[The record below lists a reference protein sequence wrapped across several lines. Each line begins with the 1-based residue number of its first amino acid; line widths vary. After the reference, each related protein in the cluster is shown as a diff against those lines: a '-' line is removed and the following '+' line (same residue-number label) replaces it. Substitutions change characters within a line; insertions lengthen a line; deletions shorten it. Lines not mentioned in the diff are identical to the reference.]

1 MGMRRTTQVRR
12 IATLNRMDLG
22 ALLVPLA
29 LFAVIGFMMLQ
40 QMSEVIKSTFERWQR
55 RGEVTGKVADVKVE
69 RGDGARWAQIEYV
82 AGGTAIQGRAFF
94 MDPSMPFLQPGDAVR
109 LRYDPSKPDNI
120 APYFQ
125 PERLSMGCVA
135 VGLFYSCFPIFG
147 VMFIANALKLPIALP
162 AFAAYLIVFGLVLVF
177 SIGPSLLQDWKDRDA
192 WHSTQGEVVWING
205 SMPVVDFVTASGQ
218 AIRFQSRDSASGI
231 GARTPELGSSVEVF
245 YLPHRPYDARLA
257 MNHVRRWIGLV
268 FAMVLGLVLTSAGIW
283 LLWRFIA

>member
-1 MGMRRTTQVRR
+1 
-12 IATLNRMDLG
+12 MDLG

-69 RGDGARWAQIEYV
+69 PGDGARWAQIEYV

-135 VGLFYSCFPIFG
+135 VGL
-147 VMFIANALKLPIALP
+147 
-162 AFAAYLIVFGLVLVF
+162 VLVF

-192 WHSTQGEVVWING
+192 WRSTQGEVVWING

-231 GARTPELGSSVEVF
+231 GAHP
-245 YLPHRPYDARLA
+245 
-257 MNHVRRWIGLV
+257 
-268 FAMVLGLVLTSAGIW
+268 
-283 LLWRFIA
+283 